1 VIAYSICDIQ
11 RSVYKLN
18 GRIDQGEK
26 VIFYSLRFH
35 LMMLHHILSCLVGNR
50 EFHKTIDLSVGSDE
64 TTGITAN
71 NKAFVDG
78 SGADSEAIKGMLS
91 DSLSLLRYTVSRW

>member
-35 LMMLHHILSCLVGNR
+35 LMMLHHILSWLVGNR
-50 EFHKTIDLSVGSDE
+50 EFHKTIDLSVDSDD
-64 TTGITAN
+64 TTGITA
-71 NKAFVDG
+71 
-78 SGADSEAIKGMLS
+78 SE
-91 DSLSLLRYTVSRW
+91 